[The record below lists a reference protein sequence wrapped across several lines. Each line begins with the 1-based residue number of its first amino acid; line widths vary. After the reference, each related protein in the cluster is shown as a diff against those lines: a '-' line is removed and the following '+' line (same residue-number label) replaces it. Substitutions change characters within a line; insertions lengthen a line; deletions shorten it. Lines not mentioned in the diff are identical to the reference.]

1 MIKSRIGE
9 FIDKSPFK
17 NEYVRQYMGV
27 SKNALSLWRSGK
39 SIPSVEKSFKLSR
52 LLGVTVED
60 LFEWKDDESKGD

>member
-1 MIKSRIGE
+1 M
-9 FIDKSPFK
+9 
-17 NEYVRQYMGV
+17 
-27 SKNALSLWRSGK
+27 SLWRSGK